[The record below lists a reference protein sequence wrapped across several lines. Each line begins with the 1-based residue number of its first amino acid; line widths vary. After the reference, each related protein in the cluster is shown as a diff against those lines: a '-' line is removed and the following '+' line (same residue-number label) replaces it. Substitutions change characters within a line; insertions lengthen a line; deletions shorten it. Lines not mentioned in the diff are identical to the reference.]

1 MGVMNRQARRVE
13 GRLSADFFFLIVLI
27 PYTVAMTD
35 KTFEVRSVD
44 GLPNI
49 ISLSGTSLHFTGL
62 GLAAQLP
69 RVSNTQAKR

>member
-1 MGVMNRQARRVE
+1 MRT
-13 GRLSADFFFLIVLI
+13 FLPLFDT
-27 PYTVAMTD
+27 PHPVAKTD
-35 KTFEVRSVD
+35 KIFEVRSVD

-49 ISLSGTSLHFTGL
+49 VSLTGTSLHFTGL